1 MRCCAALIGRYRRE
15 QRNLRRIRANSKSAP
30 KPQQDALVG
39 MDLGRHPSSSSLLT
53 PYIFPNPPFS
63 ISISAFAWRKY
74 RFSRSFILAL
84 GAQIARRSRLSGSFI
99 LDSGAQT
106 ARRFRLFDSCI
117 FFWLRG
123 RKPRGGFVCL
133 TRLFCL
139 RGKTMRRFRLLDS
152 HILDLGAKPC
162 SGFICLARLFW
173 RWAVGGNHGV
183 ITTRWFR

>member
-99 LDSGAQT
+99 LASGAQT
-106 ARRFRLFDSCI
+106 ARRFRLPDS
-117 FFWLRG
+117 F
-123 RKPRGGFVCL
+123 
-133 TRLFCL
+133 
-139 RGKTMRRFRLLDS
+139 
-152 HILDLGAKPC
+152 ILS
-162 SGFICLARLFW
+162 SGQDHA
-173 RWAVGGNHGV
+173 AVS
-183 ITTRWFR
+183 IA

>member
-39 MDLGRHPSSSSLLT
+39 MDLGRHPSSSSSLLT

-99 LDSGAQT
+99 LASGAQT
-106 ARRFRLFDSCI
+106 ARRFRLPDS
-117 FFWLRG
+117 F
-123 RKPRGGFVCL
+123 
-133 TRLFCL
+133 
-139 RGKTMRRFRLLDS
+139 
-152 HILDLGAKPC
+152 ILSLGQNHA
-162 SGFICLARLFW
+162 
-173 RWAVGGNHGV
+173 AVS
-183 ITTRWFR
+183 FA